1 MMNDETTQDYL
12 ARLVEEDKN
21 NEWEC
26 ERGVPGSSG
35 IALPDAGLT
44 ELQLM
49 ELISHLRGTLEGTQ
63 FVDGVYD
70 GMKPMVVP
78 HWRLERINWEHDKTD
93 KAWDVLMAFHNL
105 TQKWK
110 AEEEGNSD
118 CDVEAGTVGCEGE
131 EK

>member
-1 MMNDETTQDYL
+1 MMNDETTQDYF

-35 IALPDAGLT
+35 IALPHSGLT

-49 ELISHLRGTLEGTQ
+49 ELITHLRGTLEGATY
-63 FVDGVYD
+63 VEGCM
-70 GMKPMVVP
+70 GEKRVP
-78 HWRLERINWEHDKTD
+78 YWKLERINWEHDKTD

-110 AEEEGNSD
+110 AEEDGNVD
-118 CDVEAGTVGCEGE
+118 CDAEAGTVGCEE
-131 EK
+131 